1 MPPCPRRASCPLASV
16 EAAWTQKQFGGKRGA
31 REEKRGTRTESLFS
45 EMDGRFLRGPREIE
59 QKNFPRPSHV
69 DSRFFRDTERRG
81 AFREREREK
90 PAPLTFLLLLLL
102 LHSQKQNNNK
112 KLTNITTTNPKGASP
127 TASPRGASGPGQ
139 GRPSGPCAPG
149 SRSSSSRRRAPR
161 PHPRRH
167 QCRRR
172 RRCTQRSPSSPN
184 CARDWMPQTPPM
196 RRPQPRSP
204 SFARASTP
212 SAPRSLRTSL
222 ARTLM
227 CPPPSR
233 PPPPPLP
240 HPLPRPPLRPP
251 LHLPQSPPRSRPP
264 WRRCSRASL
273 R

>member
-1 MPPCPRRASCPLASV
+1 MPPRPRRASCPLASV

-102 LHSQKQNNNK
+102 HSQKQNNNK

-149 SRSSSSRRRAPR
+149 SRSSSSRCAARRPGLWCSQAG
-161 PHPRRH
+161 
-167 QCRRR
+167 
-172 RRCTQRSPSSPN
+172 T
-184 CARDWMPQTPPM
+184 CART
-196 RRPQPRSP
+196 RRWGLKMAIWRLMAFGGWIAYKDRLIHS
-204 SFARASTP
+204 RIRYLWSTH
-212 SAPRSLRTSL
+212 SV
-222 ARTLM
+222 
-227 CPPPSR
+227 
-233 PPPPPLP
+233 
-240 HPLPRPPLRPP
+240 
-251 LHLPQSPPRSRPP
+251 
-264 WRRCSRASL
+264 
-273 R
+273 